1 MAAIEELR
9 ERLGEIQDLGRAASL
24 VAWDE
29 RTMMPTAGAG
39 ARAGTLA
46 TLARVRHE
54 MFTADEIGRL
64 IDQARSEP
72 WADAAPGESI
82 DADLVRIVAR
92 DWEKARR
99 VPSEL
104 RAEMA
109 RASSIAENAWVEAK
123 KRSDFAMLLPHLERN
138 VELTQRFAECYD
150 GFPGFTRT
158 YDALLDEYEPEMT
171 TEQMR
176 GVLTE
181 LREGLVPLVAEA
193 TENGAEADADPFSG
207 EFPVEAQRELLGQ
220 VISELP
226 FPEDSW
232 RLDPTEHPFALSIAP
247 TDVRLTTRYAEN
259 NLAMSLFSAMHEAGH
274 GLYEAGVDPELGR
287 TPLGDPRSL
296 GLHESQSRLWENWV
310 ARGRPW
316 LERHLPVLRERFPGA
331 FDEVDGAGLERAANR
346 VERSLIR
353 IEADEVTYNL
363 HILIRFELELEI
375 FEEDLALTDL
385 PEAWN
390 ARYRDYLG
398 LEVPDDARGV
408 LQDAHWAAGV
418 FGYFPTY
425 SLGNVIAG
433 QLWDAAERDLGDLPA
448 RIADG
453 DLASLGEWLRDRVH
467 RHGRRLSPAE
477 ILERAGCGELTVEPL
492 LSHLRERVALAVQA

>member
-1 MAAIEELR
+1 MAAIDELR
-9 ERLGEIQDLGRAASL
+9 DRLGQIQDLGRAAAL
-24 VAWDE
+24 LAWDE
-29 RTMMPTAGAG
+29 RTMMPKGGAA
-39 ARAGTLA
+39 ARAETMA

-54 MFTADEIGRL
+54 MFIDDEIGGL
-64 IDQARSEP
+64 IDRARSEV
-72 WADAAPGESI
+72 DEAAPGESI
-82 DADLVRIVAR
+82 DADLIRVVSR
-92 DWEKARR
+92 DWDKARR
-99 VPSEL
+99 VPPEL

-123 KRSDFAMLLPHLERN
+123 ERSDFSMLLPHLEKN
-138 VELTQRFAECYD
+138 VELTRRYAECYD
-150 GFPGFTRT
+150 DFPGFTRT
-158 YDALLDEYEPEMT
+158 YDVLLDEYEPEMT
-171 TEQMR
+171 TQQMR
-176 GVLTE
+176 TVLTA

-193 TENGAEADADPFSG
+193 TQNGAGPDEDPFRG
-207 EFPVEAQRELLGQ
+207 DFPVDEQVELVREL
-220 VISELP
+220 ISELP

-232 RLDPTEHPFALSIAP
+232 RVDPTEHPFALSIS
-247 TDVRLTTRYAEN
+247 TRDVRLTTRYADD
-259 NLAMSLFSAMHEAGH
+259 NLAMALFSVLHEAGH
-274 GLYEAGVDPELGR
+274 GLYEAGVDPELEG
-287 TPLGDPRSL
+287 TPLGNVRSL

-316 LERHLPVLRERFPGA
+316 LERHLPLLQERFPAA
-331 FDEVDGAGLERAANR
+331 FDEIDVPGLELAANR

-375 FEEDLALTDL
+375 FEEDLPLTDL

-390 ARYRDYLG
+390 ARYRDYLD
-398 LEVPDDARGV
+398 LEVPDDAHGV
-408 LQDAHWAAGV
+408 LQDVHWAGGA

-425 SLGNVIAG
+425 SFGNVIAG

-448 RIADG
+448 RIGDG

-467 RHGRRLSPAE
+467 RHGRRLSPSE

-492 LSHLRERVALAVQA
+492 LAHLRERAALAVQA